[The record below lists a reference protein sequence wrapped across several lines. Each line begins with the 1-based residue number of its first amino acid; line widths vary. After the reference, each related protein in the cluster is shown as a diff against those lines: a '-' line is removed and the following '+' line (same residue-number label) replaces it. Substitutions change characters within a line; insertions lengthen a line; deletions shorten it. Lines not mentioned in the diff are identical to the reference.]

1 MSEHA
6 KIVFECEGTRYV
18 FEKRT
23 VELSIKGDHVKIGRS
38 QGPLKPQSDNVI
50 FDCRVLS
57 RTHAQLR
64 FLNDKFYL
72 KDTGSSNGTFVNGQ
86 KLTDTDHEGIYDKS

>member
-1 MSEHA
+1 MYS
-6 KIVFECEGTRYV
+6 
-18 FEKRT
+18 
-23 VELSIKGDHVKIGRS
+23 
-38 QGPLKPQSDNVI
+38 GPLKPQSDNAI

-86 KLTDTDHEGIYDKS
+86 KLTDTDHEGIFDSIYLMNVKNNFITRPVKPFLAHVFRVVAAREVSKIAL

>member
-1 MSEHA
+1 MYS
-6 KIVFECEGTRYV
+6 
-18 FEKRT
+18 
-23 VELSIKGDHVKIGRS
+23 
-38 QGPLKPQSDNVI
+38 GPLKPQSDNAI

-86 KLTDTDHEGIYDKS
+86 KLTDTDHEGIFNSIYLMNVKNNFITRHEKPFLAHVLEFLLLLKFLK